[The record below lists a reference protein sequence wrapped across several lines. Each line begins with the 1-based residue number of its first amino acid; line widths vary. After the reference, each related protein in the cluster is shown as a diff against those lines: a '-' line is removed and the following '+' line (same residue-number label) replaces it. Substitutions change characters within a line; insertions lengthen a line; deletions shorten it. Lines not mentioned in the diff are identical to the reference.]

1 MNKIQVDQIKKI
13 KKLLSEKRTIV
24 ITTHNNPDGDAIGS
38 SMALFHF
45 LKKQGHKVDAIAP
58 NMYPQF
64 LAWIPGTKEMLIY
77 ENNSAKSQKL
87 LSKAEIVFCL
97 DYNAIHRTGSLAD
110 ILERR
115 EATRILIDHHIDPE
129 TESFDYCISTVNT
142 SSTAELV
149 YNFIDHLGEL
159 KLIDKPIAESLYA
172 GIVTDTGSFS
182 FSCNNKETFEV
193 MADLISRGVD
203 AQKLHRLI
211 YDTFSEN
218 RLRLLGYAI
227 NNRMIVWE
235 EFNTA
240 LIYLTKA
247 DLKKFNY
254 QVGDTEG
261 IVNYPLT
268 MEKINQSILLTEKE
282 KMIRMSFRS
291 KGRFSVN
298 DFVRK
303 HFKGGGH
310 LNAAGGKSFSTI
322 EKTIEEV
329 KAILP
334 TYKEE
339 LDYVLNYKSK

>member
-13 KKLLSEKRTIV
+13 KILLSEKRKIV

-38 SMALFHF
+38 SMALYHF
-45 LKKQGHKVDAIAP
+45 LKKQGHKVDAIVP

-64 LAWIPGTKEMLIY
+64 LAWIPGTDTMIVY
-77 ENNSAKSQKL
+77 ESQSAKAQTL
-87 LSKAEIVFCL
+87 LSQAEIVFSL

-110 ILERR
+110 ILGRT
-115 EATRILIDHHIDPE
+115 EAKKILIDHHIDPE
-129 TESFDYCISTVNT
+129 TEYFDYCISTVET

-149 YNFIDHLGEL
+149 YNFIKHLGGL
-159 KLIDKPIAESLYA
+159 DMIDKAIAESLYA

-182 FSCNNKETFEV
+182 FSCNRKETFEV
-193 MADLISRGVD
+193 TADHISRGVD
-203 AQKLHRLI
+203 AQKLHQLI

-235 EFNTA
+235 EFKTA

-247 DLKKFNY
+247 DLKKFNF

-303 HFKGGGH
+303 HFNGGGH
-310 LNAAGGKSFSTI
+310 MNAAGGKSFTTI
-322 EKTIEEV
+322 DKTITEI
-329 KAILP
+329 KKILP
-334 TYKEE
+334 AYKKQ
-339 LDYVLNYKSK
+339 LNYKLKYNA

>member
-1 MNKIQVDQIKKI
+1 MSIIPVDQVQKI
-13 KKLLSEKRTIV
+13 KKHLREKQKIV
-24 ITTHNNPDGDAIGS
+24 ITTHNNPDGDAMGS
-38 SMALFHF
+38 SLALFHY
-45 LKKQGHKVDAIAP
+45 LNKLGHNVNIIVP

-64 LAWIPGTKEMLIY
+64 LAWIPGSNKTIIY
-77 ENNSAKSQKL
+77 ENESSKSQKL
-87 LSKAEIVFCL
+87 LNKADIVFCL

-110 ILERR
+110 ILLRN
-115 EATRILIDHHIDPE
+115 EAKRILIDHHIDPE
-129 TESFDYCISTVNT
+129 IESFDICISTVNI

-149 YNFIDHLGEL
+149 YNFIDKMGDLS
-159 KLIDKPIAESLYA
+159 LIDKTIAECLYA

-182 FSCNNKETFEV
+182 FSCNRKETFEV
-193 MADLISRGVD
+193 TADLIGKGVEAD
-203 AQKLHRLI
+203 KLHRLI

-235 EFNTA
+235 EYNTA

-247 DLKKFNY
+247 DLKKYRY

-291 KGRFSVN
+291 KGKFSVN
-298 DFVRK
+298 KFVRK
-303 HFKGGGH
+303 HFNGGGH
-310 LNAAGGKSFSTI
+310 MNAAGGKSFTTI
-322 EKTIEEV
+322 EKTIDDI
-329 KAILP
+329 KALLP
-334 TYKEE
+334 AYKKE
-339 LDYVLNYKSK
+339 LDYVLKYNS

>member
-1 MNKIQVDQIKKI
+1 MNKTQMEQVKEI
-13 KKLLSEKRTIV
+13 KKLFSEKRKIV

-38 SMALFHF
+38 SMALYHF
-45 LKKQGHKVDAIAP
+45 LKKQGHKVDAIVP

-64 LAWIPGTKEMLIY
+64 LAWIPGADKMIVY
-77 ENNSAKSQKL
+77 ENKPAKSQAL
-87 LSKAEIVFCL
+87 LSQADIVFSL

-110 ILERR
+110 ILLRTK
-115 EATRILIDHHIDPE
+115 AKKILIDHHIDPE
-129 TESFDYCISTVNT
+129 TDSFDYCISTVDT

-149 YNFIDHLGEL
+149 YNFIDHMGGLDM
-159 KLIDKPIAESLYA
+159 IDKAIAESLYA

-182 FSCNNKETFEV
+182 FSCNRKETFEV
-193 MADLISRGVD
+193 TADLIGRGVD
-203 AQKLHRLI
+203 VQKLHRLI
-211 YDTFSEN
+211 YDTFSEK

-227 NNRMIVWE
+227 NNRMIVWD

-247 DLKKFNY
+247 DLKKFDY

-268 MEKINQSILLTEKE
+268 MEKINHSILLTEKE

-291 KGRFSVN
+291 KGKFSVN

-303 HFKGGGH
+303 HFNGGGH
-310 LNAAGGKSFSTI
+310 MNAAGGKSFTTI
-322 EKTIEEV
+322 DKTIEEI
-329 KAILP
+329 KTILP
-334 TYKEE
+334 AYKKQ
-339 LDYVLNYKSK
+339 LNYKLQYKS

>member
-1 MNKIQVDQIKKI
+1 MNKFQVEQIKKI
-13 KKLLSEKRTIV
+13 KRFLSKSRKIV

-38 SMALFHF
+38 SLALYHF
-45 LKKQGHKVDAIAP
+45 FKKQGHKVDAIVP

-64 LAWIPGTKEMLIY
+64 LAWIPGSKKMIVY
-77 ENNSAKSQKL
+77 ESQSAKAQSL
-87 LSKAEIVFCL
+87 LAQAEMIFCL
-97 DYNAIHRTGSLAD
+97 DYNAIHRTGSLAE
-110 ILERR
+110 ILDRS
-115 EATRILIDHHIDPE
+115 EAKRVLIDHHIDPE

-149 YNFIDHLGEL
+149 YNFIDQMNGLE
-159 KLIDKPIAESLYA
+159 LIDKQIAESLYA

-193 MADLISRGVD
+193 TADLIARGVD

-211 YDTFSEN
+211 YDTFTED
-218 RLRLLGYAI
+218 RLRLLGFAI
-227 NNRMIVWE
+227 HNRMIVWT

-247 DLKKFNY
+247 DLKKYNFK
-254 QVGDTEG
+254 VGDTEG

-291 KGRFSVN
+291 KGKFSVN

-303 HFKGGGH
+303 HFNGGGH
-310 LNAAGGKSFSTI
+310 LNAAGGKSFTTI

-334 TYKEE
+334 AYKKE
-339 LDYVLNYKSK
+339 LNYILSYKSK

>member
-13 KKLLSEKRTIV
+13 KKLLSEKRKIV

-38 SMALFHF
+38 SMALYHF
-45 LKKQGHKVDAIAP
+45 LIKHGHKVDAIVP

-64 LAWIPGTKEMLIY
+64 LAWIPGVSKMIVY
-77 ENNSAKSQKL
+77 ENKSAKAQTL
-87 LSKAEIVFCL
+87 LAQAEIVFCL

-110 ILERR
+110 ILERT
-115 EATRILIDHHIDPE
+115 EAKRILIDHHIDPE
-129 TESFDYCISTVNT
+129 TDSFDYCISTVDT

-149 YNFIDHLGEL
+149 YNFIQHLGGLEF
-159 KLIDKPIAESLYA
+159 IDKPIAESLYA

-193 MADLISRGVD
+193 TADLIGRGVD

-211 YDTFSEN
+211 YDTFSES

-227 NNRMIVWE
+227 HNRMIVWE

-247 DLKKFNY
+247 DLKKFDY

-261 IVNYPLT
+261 IVNYPLN
-268 MEKINQSILLTEKE
+268 MEKINLSILLTEKE

-291 KGRFSVN
+291 KGKFSVN

-303 HFKGGGH
+303 HFNGGGH
-310 LNAAGGKSFSTI
+310 MNAAGGKSFTTI
-322 EKTIEEV
+322 EKTIENV
-329 KAILP
+329 KAVLP
-334 TYKEE
+334 VYKKD
-339 LDYVLNYKSK
+339 LNYVLSYKSK

>member
-1 MNKIQVDQIKKI
+1 MNKSQEEQVKKI
-13 KKLLSEKRTIV
+13 KKLLSEKRKIV

-38 SMALFHF
+38 SMALYHF
-45 LKKQGHKVDAIAP
+45 LKKKGHKVDAIVP

-64 LAWIPGTKEMLIY
+64 LAWIPGTGKMVVY
-77 ENNSAKSQKL
+77 ENESAKAQTL
-87 LSKAEIVFCL
+87 LAQADIVFSL

-110 ILERR
+110 ILVRT
-115 EATRILIDHHIDPE
+115 EATKILIDHHIDPE
-129 TESFDYCISTVNT
+129 TESFDYCISTVDI

-149 YNFIDHLGEL
+149 YNFIQNMGDLNM
-159 KLIDKPIAESLYA
+159 IDKAIAESLYA

-182 FSCNNKETFEV
+182 FSCNRKETFEV
-193 MADLISRGVD
+193 TADLISRGVD
-203 AQKLHRLI
+203 AQKLHQLI

-227 NNRMIVWE
+227 DNRMIVWE
-235 EFNTA
+235 EFKTA
-240 LIYLTKA
+240 LIYLTKT
-247 DLKKFNY
+247 DLKKFDF

-291 KGRFSVN
+291 KGHFSVN

-303 HFKGGGH
+303 HFNGGGH
-310 LNAAGGKSFSTI
+310 MNAAGGKSFTTI
-322 EKTIEEV
+322 DKTIEEI
-329 KAILP
+329 KTILP
-334 TYKEE
+334 AYQKQ
-339 LDYVLNYKSK
+339 LNYKLKYNS

>member
-1 MNKIQVDQIKKI
+1 MNKSQVEQVKKI
-13 KKLLSEKRTIV
+13 KKLLSEKRKIV

-38 SMALFHF
+38 SMALYHF
-45 LKKQGHKVDAIAP
+45 LKKQGHKVDAIVP

-64 LAWIPGTKEMLIY
+64 LAWIPGADKMIVY
-77 ENNSAKSQKL
+77 ENKSAKSQAL
-87 LSKAEIVFCL
+87 LAQAEIVFSL

-110 ILERR
+110 ILLRT
-115 EATRILIDHHIDPE
+115 EAKKILIDHHIDPE
-129 TESFDYCISTVNT
+129 TDSFDHCISTVDT

-149 YNFIDHLGEL
+149 YNFIDQLGGL
-159 KLIDKPIAESLYA
+159 DLIDKPIAESLYA

-182 FSCNNKETFEV
+182 FSCNRKETFEV
-193 MADLISRGVD
+193 TANLISRGVD

-218 RLRLLGYAI
+218 RLRLLGYSI

-247 DLKKFNY
+247 DLKKFDY
-254 QVGDTEG
+254 RVGDTEG

-291 KGRFSVN
+291 KGKFSVN

-303 HFKGGGH
+303 HFNGGGH
-310 LNAAGGKSFSTI
+310 MNAAGGKSFTTI
-322 EKTIEEV
+322 DKTIDEI
-329 KAILP
+329 KKILP
-334 TYKEE
+334 AYKKQ
-339 LDYVLNYKSK
+339 LNYKLNYNS